1 MFNDSNNEEFKF
13 TSKNWYV
20 IDSQIAKDK
29 YNQSNSI
36 KLETESIK
44 SSLNDYSDTF
54 ILVAGYITV
63 NAGNDTN
70 FGIKNCAPFSTCKTE
85 INFYW
90 WSKSYSHN
98 NANGII
104 IQKLQEVYG
113 SLKEMKLLLIIMICL
128 LIILNKLKIK
138 QLLQKKHQ
146 IMLIQ
151 VYF

>member
-1 MFNDSNNEEFKF
+1 MLNDSSNEEFKF
-13 TSKNWYV
+13 TSKKWYV

-85 INFYW
+85 INFY
-90 WSKSYSHN
+90 
-98 NANGII
+98 
-104 IQKLQEVYG
+104 
-113 SLKEMKLLLIIMICL
+113 
-128 LIILNKLKIK
+128 
-138 QLLQKKHQ
+138 
-146 IMLIQ
+146 
-151 VYF
+151 